1 MTWHALPGPAQVALA
16 WAVNIG
22 GHAWTSELAALADLE
37 AAGLVHR
44 DADDSSWRAATLA
57 FAALALLAAVVVL
70 DVALDAA
77 ACLPG
82 RGR

>member
-1 MTWHALPGPAQVALA
+1 MMT
-16 WAVNIG
+16 
-22 GHAWTSELAALADLE
+22 T
-37 AAGLVHR
+37 
-44 DADDSSWRAATLA
+44 AATLA